1 MKDMKVLHYVRVD
14 VSDYVQA
21 CKRLLRTSSEPALTP
36 HEREI
41 ILLYAR
47 KLIEKV
53 L

>member
-1 MKDMKVLHYVRVD
+1 MSDMKVLQYMRPD

-21 CKRLLRTSSEPALTP
+21 CKRLLNASGELALTA